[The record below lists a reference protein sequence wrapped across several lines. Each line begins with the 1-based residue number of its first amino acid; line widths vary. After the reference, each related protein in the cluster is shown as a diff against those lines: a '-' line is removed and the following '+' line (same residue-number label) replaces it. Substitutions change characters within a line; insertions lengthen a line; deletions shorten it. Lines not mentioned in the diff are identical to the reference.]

1 MSGSSPFALVLL
13 LCLLSVSDASRFRF
27 TLTSRTEEC
36 FLEEVNARSSDN
48 TILFRFAVLEPESY
62 DLVDVVVK
70 STSQREVLKW
80 KAEQTNFA
88 SAAVRENGMYHLCF
102 RKLKGASSTI
112 TLFYSFDFILT
123 GVQSLTLAPDVAATV
138 SVDEP
143 QVPIYTHMAVT
154 TVKGQ
159 ASKLGVME
167 FDLTDV
173 SHSIM
178 HSNTRVR
185 LLLTVDSI
193 TGGETVDIALALL
206 PDRLEHPV
214 TWDTLGDYVTGGY
227 VSHLISFD
235 GTELGGHVSF
245 DITDVF
251 DTKLTE
257 KAATIA
263 FSIHADENGDA
274 VVIGIAR
281 HGSEDHFPQIVVED
295 LGLELMHEVAYFQAS
310 VFTLRGDVSL
320 IKHRER
326 LSRDAAESTNSR
338 VKWMSLITNVVLVGI
353 AFGQVIYIRSVLE
366 NGV

>member
-1 MSGSSPFALVLL
+1 MGGFFPLAVVLL

-27 TLTSRTEEC
+27 TLTSRNEEC

-62 DLVDVVVK
+62 DLVDVVVRSTVPNCDSIERSCCQQLCSHCTHVNNKQVK

-80 KAEQTNFA
+80 KAEQNNFA
-88 SAAVRENGMYHLCF
+88 SAAVRENGLYHLCF

-112 TLFYSFDFILT
+112 ALFYSFDFIPT
-123 GVQSLTLAPDVAATV
+123 GVQSLSLAPDFAATV

-159 ASKLGVME
+159 ARKLGVME

-185 LLLTVDSI
+185 LLLTVDGI

-214 TWDTLGDYVTGGY
+214 TWDSLGDYATGGY
-227 VSHLISFD
+227 VSHLIGFD

-245 DITDVF
+245 DITDVV

-257 KAATIA
+257 KAETIA
-263 FSIHADENGDA
+263 FSIHGDENGDA
-274 VVIGIAR
+274 VVIGIAH
-281 HGSEDHFPQIVVED
+281 HGSEDHFPQIVVEVYLKMAFD
-295 LGLELMHEVAYFQAS
+295 ALSSNLKIMQYSGAEGCEL
-310 VFTLRGDVSL
+310 
-320 IKHRER
+320 
-326 LSRDAAESTNSR
+326 
-338 VKWMSLITNVVLVGI
+338 
-353 AFGQVIYIRSVLE
+353 
-366 NGV
+366 